1 MGLFSKLFSSS
12 DSKSDL
18 EIQLDKLTI
27 DGLLSMGMSESEA
40 KKMSKELIADVKQEL
55 KDSPDLP
62 VKFGDYI
69 LENES
74 VNEKIGN
81 MLSDRRK
88 LGVSDEELREWWNKS
103 ALERS
108 VIRKIDEMFH
118 MTVFMWAR
126 EHGMSPEDA
135 SGHVK
140 NSLPMF
146 SETDLDNA
154 LPYEWKEKVNIFITE
169 YVVANKERSQA
180 EAKQFNTL
188 NEYLLSKIR

>member
-1 MGLFSKLFSSS
+1 MGFFSKIFNGRSE
-12 DSKSDL
+12 L
-18 EIQLDKLTI
+18 EIQLEKLTI

-40 KKMSKELIADVKQEL
+40 KQMSKNLIADVQQEL

-62 VKFGDYI
+62 VNFGDYL

-74 VNEKIGN
+74 VNEKISN

-88 LGVSDEELREWWNKS
+88 LGVSDQEIREWWNKS
-103 ALERS
+103 PLERG
-108 VIRKIDEMFH
+108 VIRKTDEMFH

-126 EHGMSPEDA
+126 EQGMSPEEA
-135 SGHVK
+135 SAHVK
-140 NSLPMF
+140 KSLPMF
-146 SETDLDNA
+146 SESDLDNY
-154 LPYEWKEKVNIFITE
+154 LPYEWKEKVNVFITE

-180 EAKQFNTL
+180 EARQFNTL